1 MNTGRKASYTV
12 ASVAWPSFLKKME
25 TNMKNLFK
33 KAAIALMV
41 LGVATACAQT
51 PNENEIKALLEKNM
65 GDGAKVDKVTKT
77 EYAGLYEVQA
87 NGNIFYTDGNAKY
100 VFLGN
105 VIDVQSRKNLTR
117 ERVEELSKI
126 TFGDLP
132 LDSAIKT
139 VRGDGSR
146 VIAVFSDPN
155 CGYCKRLENNLKAV
169 DNVTV
174 YTFMYNILSADSAK
188 KSKDIWCA
196 KDRNKAWEA
205 WMLKGKVPP
214 AASAKCEDPGQKI
227 FDLGRKL
234 KVDGTPTI
242 YFTDGS
248 RVSGAIDAKAFE
260 EKFGKLK

>member
-1 MNTGRKASYTV
+1 
-12 ASVAWPSFLKKME
+12 
-25 TNMKNLFK
+25 MKNLFK
-33 KAAIALMV
+33 KAAMALMV

-51 PNENEIKALLEKNM
+51 PNEAEIKTLLEKNM
-65 GDGAKVDKVTKT
+65 GDSVKVDKVTKT

-100 VFLGN
+100 VFAGN
-105 VIDVQSRKNLTR
+105 VIEIQSRKNLTR
-117 ERVEELSKI
+117 ERAEELSKI

-139 VRGDGSR
+139 VKGDGSR

-196 KDRNKAWEA
+196 KDRNAAWQN
-205 WMLKGKVPP
+205 WMLQGKAPA
-214 AASAKCEDPGQKI
+214 AASAKCADPGQKV
-227 FDLGRKL
+227 FELGKKL
-234 KVDGTPTI
+234 KVEGTPTI
-242 YFTDGS
+242 YFADGT
-248 RVSGAIDAKAFE
+248 RISGAIDAKMFE
-260 EKFGKLK
+260 DKFATIK